1 MQIADAQREVRTVF
15 QGGFIGG
22 LVSAAL
28 WGTSTALATVRSP
41 RAGII
46 ALCLGGALIFPVTSL
61 LLKLTRGRGALSKEN
76 PMDQLATQIA
86 FTIPFALPVVAGA
99 TLYKLNWFYPA
110 MLVIV
115 GAHYLPFAFLYGM
128 RAFLVLGGAMIA
140 AGVMIGMYANE
151 TFTLAGWVGTAMF
164 LVFAPVGLMIAG
176 RESRS
181 ASP

>member
-22 LVSAAL
+22 LVAASL
-28 WGTSTALATVRSP
+28 WVMSTALATVKSP

-46 ALCLGGALIFPVTSL
+46 ALCLGGALIFPVTSA
-61 LLKLTRGRGALSKEN
+61 LLKLTRGRGSLSKEN

-86 FTIPFALPVVAGA
+86 FTIPFALPVVGGA
-99 TLYKLNWFYPA
+99 ALHKLNWFYPA

-128 RAFLVLGGAMIA
+128 RSFLVLGGAMIG
-140 AGVMIGMYANE
+140 AGVMIGLYANE
-151 TFTLAGWVGTAMF
+151 SFTLGGWVGAAMLYAWA
-164 LVFAPVGLMIAG
+164 LVGKSLSA
-176 RESRS
+176 RS
-181 ASP
+181 A

>member
-28 WGTSTALATVRSP
+28 WATSTALATINSP

-46 ALCLGGALIFPVTSL
+46 ALCLGGALIFPVTSA
-61 LLKLTRGRGALSKEN
+61 LLKLTRGRGTLSKEN
-76 PMDQLATQIA
+76 PMDQLATQVA
-86 FTIPFALPVVAGA
+86 FTIPFALPVVGGA
-99 TLYKLNWFYPA
+99 ALYKLNWFYPA

-128 RAFLVLGGAMIA
+128 RAFLALGGAMIA
-140 AGVMIGMYANE
+140 AGVMIGLYANE
-151 TFTLAGWVGTAMF
+151 SFTLAGWVGASMF
-164 LVFAPVGLMIAG
+164 LGFAFAGKAIA
-176 RESRS
+176 SRNS
-181 ASP
+181 SRA

>member
-15 QGGFIGG
+15 QGGFVGG

-46 ALCLGGALIFPVTSL
+46 ALCLGGALIFPVTSA
-61 LLKLTRGRGALSKEN
+61 LLKLTRGRGSLSKEN
-76 PMDQLATQIA
+76 PMDQLATQVA
-86 FTIPFALPVVAGA
+86 FTIPLALPVVGGA
-99 TLYKLNWFYPA
+99 ALYKLNWFYPA

-128 RAFLVLGGAMIA
+128 RAFLVLGGAMIG
-140 AGVMIGMYANE
+140 AGVLIGMYAAE
-151 TFTLAGWVGTAMF
+151 SFTLAGWVGTAMF
-164 LVFAPVGLMIAG
+164 FVFAFVGKSL
-176 RESRS
+176 S
-181 ASP
+181 AR